1 MPDPNHAAS
10 PFQLLLTPER
20 AALAADGA
28 NTLRVLVRVQA
39 PARPAD
45 PTAQAGRRDPLH
57 LALVLDRSGSMSGA
71 PLHEA
76 KHCACHI
83 VDQLGPADRAA
94 IVAFDSEV
102 ELLAPLT
109 AGFEKAALRA
119 AIDGI
124 GEAGCTNLH
133 GGWRAGAD
141 ELAGKLGAA
150 GIHRVVLLSDGCANE
165 GETALEVISGQCRDL
180 ARAGVST
187 STYGLGNDFNE
198 DLMLAMARAGRGNAY
213 YGDTAADLAEPFA
226 AEFALLTNLCARGL
240 ELKVNAPD
248 VVGVRLRNDYEPVA
262 EGARAWK
269 LPDLA
274 YAAEAWAVVEFDLP
288 VGTIGA
294 LDVAGAGGSTGASPA
309 VAGTGAATGAG
320 GVGDGAGVNGGAGV
334 AGRVTLPITVSLQ
347 AAGRDSAPVF
357 LMAAMP
363 PLPVVSADE
372 LAAMPADEA
381 VARRVVEL
389 DAAAMLDEL
398 RAAIAVDNWERA
410 QRLLEDAQARFAA
423 HEWASAILA
432 TMRKLVADR
441 DARRSMKEA
450 SYSSSRMANRL
461 VMANEPE
468 GSMAC
473 DAALPLYLQRK
484 GAQGK
489 DRSA

>member
-39 PARPAD
+39 PAQPAD
-45 PTAQAGRRDPLH
+45 PTAQAARRDPLH
-57 LALVLDRSGSMSGA
+57 LALVLDRSGSMAGA
-71 PLHEA
+71 PLQEA

-83 VDQLGPADRAA
+83 VDQLGADDRAA

-102 ELLAPLT
+102 ELVAPLT
-109 AGFEKAALRA
+109 AGSQKAALRI

-141 ELAGKLGAA
+141 ELAGKLSAA

-187 STYGLGNDFNE
+187 STYGLGNEFNE

-240 ELKVNAPD
+240 VLKVNAPD
-248 VVGVRLRNDYEPVA
+248 VVGVRLRNDYEAVA
-262 EGARAWK
+262 EGVAAWK

-274 YAAEAWAVVEFDLP
+274 YAAEAWAVLEFELP

-294 LDVAGAGGSTGASPA
+294 LDGAGVGMPGDPARGS
-309 VAGTGAATGAG
+309 
-320 GVGDGAGVNGGAGV
+320 GDGASADTDT
-334 AGRVTLPITVSLQ
+334 AGRVTLPVTVSLE
-347 AAGRDSAPVF
+347 AAGRDSAAVF
-357 LMAAMP
+357 LMAALP
-363 PLPVVSADE
+363 PLPVVSAAE

-398 RAAIAVDNWERA
+398 RAAIAIDNWERA

-450 SYSSSRMANRL
+450 SYSSSRMASRL
-461 VMANEPE
+461 VMANEAE
-468 GSMAC
+468 GPIAC

-489 DRSA
+489 GRRA

>member
-1 MPDPNHAAS
+1 MPDPKHAAS

-39 PARPAD
+39 PAEPAD
-45 PTAQAGRRDPLH
+45 PTAQAARRDPLH
-57 LALVLDRSGSMSGA
+57 LALVLDRSGSMAGA
-71 PLHEA
+71 PLQEA

-83 VDQLGPADRAA
+83 VDQLGADDRAA

-109 AGFEKAALRA
+109 AGSDKLALRS

-141 ELAGKLGAA
+141 ELAGKLSAA

-187 STYGLGNDFNE
+187 STYGLGNEFNE

-240 ELKVNAPD
+240 VLKVNAPD
-248 VVGVRLRNDYEPVA
+248 VVGVRLRNDYDVVT

-274 YAAEAWAVVEFDLP
+274 YAAEAWAVVEFELL

-294 LDVAGAGGSTGASPA
+294 LDTVGTAS
-309 VAGTGAATGAG
+309 
-320 GVGDGAGVNGGAGV
+320 GVGGGLGANADAAA
-334 AGRVTLPITVSLQ
+334 AGRVVLPITVSLE
-347 AAGRDSAPVF
+347 AAGRDSAAVF
-357 LMAAMP
+357 LMAALP
-363 PLPVVSADE
+363 PLPVVSAAE

-398 RAAIAVDNWERA
+398 RAAIAIDNWERA

-432 TMRKLVADR
+432 TMRKLVAER

-461 VMANEPE
+461 VMASEE
-468 GSMAC
+468 SRAMA
-473 DAALPLYLQRK
+473 DESELPLYLQRK
-484 GAQGK
+484 AAQGK
-489 DRSA
+489 GRRA

>member
-45 PTAQAGRRDPLH
+45 PTAQSARRDPLH
-57 LALVLDRSGSMSGA
+57 LALVLDRSGSMAGA
-71 PLHEA
+71 PLQEA

-83 VDQLGPADRAA
+83 VDQLGADDRAA

-109 AGFEKAALRA
+109 AGSQKAALRA

-124 GEAGCTNLH
+124 GEAGCTDLH

-141 ELAGKLGAA
+141 ELAGKLAAA

-187 STYGLGNDFNE
+187 STYGLGNEFNE

-240 ELKVNAPD
+240 VLKVNAPD
-248 VVGVRLRNDYEPVA
+248 VVGVRLRNDYEAVA

-274 YAAEAWAVVEFDLP
+274 YAAEAWAVAEFELP
-288 VGTIGA
+288 GMG
-294 LDVAGAGGSTGASPA
+294 DDRGAGCGESGRVDRRSAGRGRRGSPDRCGGGRRRWIRPERRRRHGRTRDAPDHSL
-309 VAGTGAATGAG
+309 AGSRGPRQRAGVPDGRAAAAAG
-320 GVGDGAGVNGGAGV
+320 GVRRRIGGDPGRRDGRAPRGGA
-334 AGRVTLPITVSLQ
+334 
-347 AAGRDSAPVF
+347 
-357 LMAAMP
+357 
-363 PLPVVSADE
+363 
-372 LAAMPADEA
+372 
-381 VARRVVEL
+381 RR
-389 DAAAMLDEL
+389 
-398 RAAIAVDNWERA
+398 RG
-410 QRLLEDAQARFAA
+410 
-423 HEWASAILA
+423 
-432 TMRKLVADR
+432 
-441 DARRSMKEA
+441 DARRT
-450 SYSSSRMANRL
+450 SRRHRRRQL
-461 VMANEPE
+461 
-468 GSMAC
+468 GTR
-473 DAALPLYLQRK
+473 AAAAGGRA
-484 GAQGK
+484 GAL
-489 DRSA
+489 RRA

>member
-10 PFQLLLTPER
+10 PLQLLLTPER
-20 AALAADGA
+20 AALAAGGV

-39 PARPAD
+39 PAQPAD
-45 PTAQAGRRDPLH
+45 LTRRDPLH
-57 LALVLDRSGSMSGA
+57 LALVLDRSGSMAGA

-83 VDQLGPADRAA
+83 VDQLGDDDRAA

-109 AGFEKAALRA
+109 AGSQKAVLRA

-124 GEAGCTNLH
+124 VEAGCTNLH

-141 ELAGKLGAA
+141 ELAAKLAGQ
-150 GIHRVVLLSDGCANE
+150 GIHRVVLLSDGQANE
-165 GETALEVISGQCRDL
+165 GETGLEVISGQCRDL

-240 ELKVNAPD
+240 VLKVNAPD
-248 VVGVRLRNDYEPVA
+248 VVGVRLRNDYDPVSD
-262 EGARAWK
+262 GARAWK

-274 YAAEAWAVVEFDLP
+274 YAAEAWAVVEFELP
-288 VGTIGA
+288 AGTIGA
-294 LDVAGAGGSTGASPA
+294 LDGAGADRSTGASPA
-309 VAGTGAATGAG
+309 AAGAGVSTGMAEGVGG
-320 GVGDGAGVNGGAGV
+320 GVGGNAGDGL
-334 AGRVTLPITVSLQ
+334 AGRVTLPITVSLE

-357 LMAAMP
+357 LMAALP
-363 PLPVVSADE
+363 PLPVVCAAE

-398 RAAIAVDNWERA
+398 RAAIAVENWERA
-410 QRLLEDAQARFAA
+410 QRLLVDAQARFAT

-450 SYSSSRMANRL
+450 RYSSSRMANRL
-461 VMANEPE
+461 VVADESDRAMAHE
-468 GSMAC
+468 
-473 DAALPLYLQRK
+473 AALPLYLQRK
-484 GAQGK
+484 GTQGK
-489 DRSA
+489 GRRV

>member
-1 MPDPNHAAS
+1 MA
-10 PFQLLLTPER
+10 
-20 AALAADGA
+20 
-28 NTLRVLVRVQA
+28 
-39 PARPAD
+39 
-45 PTAQAGRRDPLH
+45 
-57 LALVLDRSGSMSGA
+57 GA

-83 VDQLGPADRAA
+83 VDQLGDNDRAA

-109 AGFEKAALRA
+109 AGWDKEALRS

-124 GEAGCTNLH
+124 VEAGCTNLH

-141 ELAGKLGAA
+141 ELAAKLAGQ
-150 GIHRVVLLSDGCANE
+150 GIHRVVLLSDGQANE
-165 GETALEVISGQCRDL
+165 GETGLEVISGQCRDL

-187 STYGLGNDFNE
+187 STYGLGNAFNE

-240 ELKVNAPD
+240 VLKVNAPD
-248 VVGVRLRNDYEPVA
+248 VVGVRLRNDYDAVS

-274 YAAEAWAVVEFDLP
+274 YAAEAWAVVEFELP
-288 VGTIGA
+288 EGTIGA
-294 LDVAGAGGSTGASPA
+294 L
-309 VAGTGAATGAG
+309 
-320 GVGDGAGVNGGAGV
+320 
-334 AGRVTLPITVSLQ
+334 PITISLE

-357 LMAAMP
+357 LMAALP
-363 PLPVVSADE
+363 PLAVVSAAE
-372 LAAMPADEA
+372 LAAMPVDET

-389 DAAAMLDEL
+389 DAAAALDDL

-410 QRLLEDAQARFAA
+410 RRLVADAQARFAA

-441 DARRSMKEA
+441 DAQRSMKEA
-450 SYSSSRMANRL
+450 RYSSSRMASRL
-461 VMANEPE
+461 VVAGESDRAMAQENE
-468 GSMAC
+468 
-473 DAALPLYLQRK
+473 LPLYLQRK

-489 DRSA
+489 SRRV

>member
-20 AALAADGA
+20 AALAVGVV

-39 PARPAD
+39 PAQPVRPL
-45 PTAQAGRRDPLH
+45 TRRDPLH
-57 LALVLDRSGSMSGA
+57 LALVLDRSGSMAGA
-71 PLHEA
+71 PLQEA

-83 VDQLGPADRAA
+83 VDQLGDHDRAA

-109 AGFEKAALRA
+109 AGSDKAALRS

-124 GEAGCTNLH
+124 VEAGCTNLH
-133 GGWRAGAD
+133 AGWRAGAD
-141 ELAGKLGAA
+141 ELAAKLAGQ
-150 GIHRVVLLSDGCANE
+150 GIHRVVLLSDGGANE

-240 ELKVNAPD
+240 VLKVNAPD
-248 VVGVRLRNDYEPVA
+248 VVGVRLRNDYDAVS

-274 YAAEAWAVVEFDLP
+274 YAAEAWAVVEFELP

-294 LDVAGAGGSTGASPA
+294 LVGGAGGSTAHRRPRQARESRPA
-309 VAGTGAATGAG
+309 WRRELGG
-320 GVGDGAGVNGGAGV
+320 GVGANAGDGM
-334 AGRVTLPITVSLQ
+334 AGRVTLQSPFRS
-347 AAGRDSAPVF
+347 RPPV
-357 LMAAMP
+357 AT
-363 PLPVVSADE
+363 
-372 LAAMPADEA
+372 
-381 VARRVVEL
+381 ARRC
-389 DAAAMLDEL
+389 
-398 RAAIAVDNWERA
+398 
-410 QRLLEDAQARFAA
+410 
-423 HEWASAILA
+423 S
-432 TMRKLVADR
+432 
-441 DARRSMKEA
+441 
-450 SYSSSRMANRL
+450 
-461 VMANEPE
+461 
-468 GSMAC
+468 
-473 DAALPLYLQRK
+473 
-484 GAQGK
+484 
-489 DRSA
+489 

>member
-10 PFQLLLTPER
+10 PVQLLLTPER
-20 AALAADGA
+20 TALAVGVA

-39 PARPAD
+39 PAQPVD
-45 PTAQAGRRDPLH
+45 LTRRDPLH
-57 LALVLDRSGSMSGA
+57 LALVLDRSGSMAGA
-71 PLHEA
+71 PLQEA

-83 VDQLGPADRAA
+83 VDQLGDNDRAA

-109 AGFEKAALRA
+109 AGSDKLALQS

-124 GEAGCTNLH
+124 VEAGCTNLH
-133 GGWRAGAD
+133 AGWRAGAD
-141 ELAGKLGAA
+141 ELAAKLAGQ
-150 GIHRVVLLSDGCANE
+150 GIHRVVLLSDGGANE

-240 ELKVNAPD
+240 VLKVNAPD
-248 VVGVRLRNDYEPVA
+248 VVGVRLRNDYEVVA
-262 EGARAWK
+262 EGAPAWK

-274 YAAEAWAVVEFDLP
+274 YAAEAWAVVEFELP
-288 VGTIGA
+288 AGTIGA
-294 LDVAGAGGSTGASPA
+294 LGTAGADGETGPPPAVAGAGVPNGMAE
-309 VAGTGAATGAG
+309 GAG
-320 GVGDGAGVNGGAGV
+320 GGVGANVGDGV
-334 AGRVTLPITVSLQ
+334 AGRVMLPITISLE

-357 LMAAMP
+357 LMAALP
-363 PLPVVSADE
+363 PLAVVSAAE

-381 VARRVVEL
+381 VARRAAEL
-389 DAAAMLDEL
+389 DAAAALDDV
-398 RAAIAVDNWERA
+398 RAAIAVVNWERA
-410 QRLLEDAQARFAA
+410 RRLLEDAQARFAA

-441 DARRSMKEA
+441 DAQRSMKEA
-450 SYSSSRMANRL
+450 RYSSSRMASRL
-461 VMANEPE
+461 VVAGESDRAMAQETE
-468 GSMAC
+468 
-473 DAALPLYLQRK
+473 LPLYLQRK

-489 DRSA
+489 SRPV